1 MGINVDAKTLVYGLI
16 GNPVR
21 HSRSPQMHNAAF
33 RSLGINAVY
42 VCFEVRRKEDLK
54 KAIDGIRTLGLAGVN
69 VTVPYKEAVIKFLD
83 EITLVSK
90 RIGAVN
96 TIFWRGDKLI
106 GTNTDAEGF
115 IRDLRDTC
123 RFSAKNKKILIIG
136 AGGASRAVSFA
147 LADAGAVQIYLT
159 DIDYSKVKKLV
170 TSLKKEYPGCVIA
183 GIKSPEIEKV
193 ARNIDLLVNA
203 TPVGMKE
210 GDPEVVDLNLF
221 NRNTLVYDLVYS
233 PSITPLLRR
242 AKKLKMPCA
251 NGLGMLLRQGALA
264 FKHWTGKN
272 PPIEVMEKALRRIMK

>member
-1 MGINVDAKTLVYGLI
+1 MGISIDAKTLVYGLI

-21 HSRSPQMHNAAF
+21 HSCSPQMHNAAF
-33 RSLGINAVY
+33 RALGINAVY
-42 VCFEVRRKEDLK
+42 VCFEVKKKEELK
-54 KAIDGIRTLGLAGVN
+54 KAIDGIRALGIAGVN

-83 EITLVSK
+83 EITVIAK

-123 RFSAKNKKILIIG
+123 RFSAKNKKILIVG

-147 LADAGAVQIYLT
+147 LADAGAAQIYLT
-159 DIDYSKVKKLV
+159 DIDFSKVKRLV
-170 TSLKKEYPGCVIA
+170 TSLKKEYPGCGIA
-183 GIKSPEIEKV
+183 GIKSVEIEKV
-193 ARNIDLLVNA
+193 ARSIDLLVNA

-210 GDPEVVDLNLF
+210 DDPEVVDLSLF
-221 NRNTLVYDLVYS
+221 NRNLLVYDLIYS
-233 PSITPLLRR
+233 PPVTPLLRR
-242 AKKLKMPCA
+242 AKRLKMSCA

-264 FKHWTGKN
+264 FKHWTGEN
-272 PPIEVMEKALRRIMK
+272 PPIEVMEKALRRAIR